1 MLKRLF
7 RSTSVVLL
15 LVASQISGVVFAG
28 AVTQG
33 FKTSIAMPTG
43 AVVSL
48 AKGSSDTVEKTTFE
62 NEASLIGVSAA
73 AKDALIDLQ
82 PAGSLIR
89 VAVSGD
95 TTLLVTNLNGD
106 ITPGDQLVISPL
118 SGIATKINEDVST
131 KKVIAAAGE
140 KFDKT
145 ATNTKQVQVTMPD
158 GSKKDVIVGRISAKL
173 LLNDRSDKKA
183 SAQSNILASVGQ
195 KLTGKPTSPLKLVA
209 SSVIAVST
217 FALAGLILNGSIK
230 GSFISL
236 GRNPLSRDSI
246 VSSLFRASLL
256 AVVITAMGLALA
268 YLILLL

>member
-1 MLKRLF
+1 MLAVL
-7 RSTSVVLL
+7 VLL
-15 LVASQISGVVFAG
+15 VVVAANGVVFAG

-33 FKTSIAMPTG
+33 FKANIAMPTG

-48 AKGSSDTVEKTTFE
+48 AKGSSDTVEKTTYE
-62 NEASLIGVSAA
+62 NESSLIGVSAA

-82 PAGSLIR
+82 PAGSVIR

-95 TTLLVTNLNGD
+95 TSLLVTDLNGD
-106 ITPGDQLVISPL
+106 INPGDELVISPL
-118 SGIATKINEDVST
+118 SGIATKISDDVST

-140 KFDKT
+140 KFSKSS
-145 ATNTKQVQVTMPD
+145 TNTKQVEVSMPD
-158 GSKKDVIVGRISAKL
+158 GSKKSVVVGRIQVKL

-183 SAQSNILASVGQ
+183 AAQSNILATVGQ

-246 VSSLFRASLL
+246 VSSLLRASLL

-268 YLILLL
+268 YVILLL

>member
-1 MLKRLF
+1 MLF
-7 RSTSVVLL
+7 SSVAVL
-15 LVASQISGVVFAG
+15 AG

-33 FKTSIAMPTG
+33 FKTSTPMPNG

-48 AKGSSDTVEKTTFE
+48 AKGSSDTIEKTTYA
-62 NEASLIGVSAA
+62 NESSLIGVTAA

-95 TTLLVTNLNGD
+95 TSVLVSD
-106 ITPGDQLVISPL
+106 ISGNIEPGDQLVISSL
-118 SGIATKINEDVST
+118 TGITGKLTTESAA
-131 KKVIAAAGE
+131 KKVIGTAGE
-140 KFDKT
+140 KFD
-145 ATNTKQVQVTMPD
+145 ANSANTTKVQTTLPD
-158 GSKKDVIVGRISAKL
+158 GSKKSVTVGRISAKL
-173 LLNDRSDKKA
+173 LLNNRSDQNNSQKD
-183 SAQSNILASVGQ
+183 SFLSSIGQ
-195 KLTGKPTSPLKLVA
+195 KLTGKPTSPLKLFA
-209 SSVIAVST
+209 SSIIAVST

-256 AVVITAMGLALA
+256 AVVITGMGLALA
-268 YLILLL
+268 YVILIV